1 MNYRRKKRS
10 QEHAAADRHH
20 SGNSGK
26 APLDHPLVRT
36 GKAEVVTTPEALDA
50 LVADIRQHDWV
61 GYDTEFIGEESF
73 YPKLCLVQV
82 ATPTAIAL
90 VDPVPFAQAGKDLGP
105 LFRAIAEPGRTVLVH
120 SGDTDIDILRRGAE
134 REPGAV
140 FDTQVAAALAWMPW
154 PSSLGTVLETI
165 TGFRLGKAHTFT
177 NWDARPLTPAQLG
190 YAADDVRYLHLIW
203 DELSSRLREL
213 GRHDWAIRESAD
225 QLRSTAFDPEG
236 QLKRLHRSEPL
247 RPGQMA
253 VAKAL
258 VLLRY
263 ELARSHDLPA
273 RVVLPDAAVI
283 ELAKRKPVDRGAVQA
298 ISGIPR
304 RIGTAHAGDIVDA
317 IAAAKQTV
325 PEGEPA
331 HPLADDLRVR
341 AESDQLWSALQAR
354 CAATGLAANLVATR
368 AVFSRW
374 YLTVVDARRAGHAV
388 GTADG
393 DAPLFSRDDWR
404 HAAVGGWIDGF
415 LRGNERLELEWS
427 PRGMVAPGYARP
439 GEVPSGA

>member
-1 MNYRRKKRS
+1 VNYRRKKRS

-20 SGNSGK
+20 SGNSAKAPFEHPMVRPGK
-26 APLDHPLVRT
+26 ASVI
-36 GKAEVVTTPEALDA
+36 TTPEELDA
-50 LVADIRQHDWV
+50 LIADVRESEWV

-82 ATPTAIAL
+82 ATASTIAL
-90 VDPVPFAQAGKDLGP
+90 VDPVPFVQAGKDLGP
-105 LFRAIAEPGRTVLVH
+105 LFKAIAEPGRTVLVH
-120 SGDTDIDILRRGAE
+120 SGETDIDILRRGAE
-134 REPGAV
+134 ADPSIL

-154 PSSLGTVLETI
+154 PSSLGTVLESL
-165 TGFRLGKAHTFT
+165 TGYRLGKAHTFT

-203 DELSSRLREL
+203 SELSARLKAL
-213 GRHDWAIRESAD
+213 GRHDWAVRESHD

-263 ELARSHDLPA
+263 DLARRHDLPA
-273 RVVLPDAAVI
+273 RVVLPDTAVI
-283 ELAKRKPVDRGAVQA
+283 ELAKRKPTDRGAVQA
-298 ISGIPR
+298 VSGIPR
-304 RIGTAHAGDIVDA
+304 KIGAAHAGDIVDT
-317 IAAAKQTV
+317 IAGAKQQV

-354 CAATGLAANLVATR
+354 CAAIGLAANLMSTR

-374 YLTVVDARRAGHAV
+374 YLTVVDARRAGGAL
-388 GTADG
+388 GSADG
-393 DAPLFSRDDWR
+393 EAPLFALDDWR
-404 HAAVGGWIDGF
+404 HAAIGGWIDGF
-415 LRGNERLELEWS
+415 LRGSERLELEWS
-427 PRGMVAPGYARP
+427 PLGMVAPGFSRP
-439 GEVPSGA
+439 GGVASGA